1 MKSKILVDLERLKY
15 LNSGIANVF
24 RNLGKTLGKSLDI
37 TLYIPKNETI
47 NFKNYKILIQKSLH
61 KYFPFVYVKYN
72 IIHVSHQLSSYFHF
86 KFSHQKKI
94 LTLHDL
100 NFLHE
105 NLSEFK
111 NAKTIVRIN
120 NNIKN
125 ADAIVCISNFVK
137 DDFLK
142 NKSLFKIKGDPKVL
156 VVYNGIS
163 FPDYKEVMADKFQFL
178 KNKDFI
184 LNIGVMFPKK
194 NQLCLIQMLKYIKE
208 DLVLVSSDINLAYE
222 KKILN
227 SIQEHNLENRVH
239 ILKYISE
246 EEKIWLLKNCRALVH
261 PSIAEGFGVPPI
273 ESMFFGKPVF
283 LSNLTSL
290 PEIGGDL
297 AFYFQNFSPEHMA
310 DVYEKGMKNY
320 DAAPE
325 DYAYKLRQRANIFSA
340 ANMAEGYEKIYQS
353 LLK

>member
-1 MKSKILVDLERLKY
+1 M
-15 LNSGIANVF
+15 
-24 RNLGKTLGKSLDI
+24 
-37 TLYIPKNETI
+37 
-47 NFKNYKILIQKSLH
+47 
-61 KYFPFVYVKYN
+61 
-72 IIHVSHQLSSYFHF
+72 
-86 KFSHQKKI
+86 
-94 LTLHDL
+94 
-100 NFLHE
+100 
-105 NLSEFK
+105 
-111 NAKTIVRIN
+111 
-120 NNIKN
+120 
-125 ADAIVCISNFVK
+125 
-137 DDFLK
+137 K

>member
-1 MKSKILVDLERLKY
+1 M
-15 LNSGIANVF
+15 
-24 RNLGKTLGKSLDI
+24 
-37 TLYIPKNETI
+37 
-47 NFKNYKILIQKSLH
+47 
-61 KYFPFVYVKYN
+61 
-72 IIHVSHQLSSYFHF
+72 
-86 KFSHQKKI
+86 
-94 LTLHDL
+94 
-100 NFLHE
+100 
-105 NLSEFK
+105 
-111 NAKTIVRIN
+111 
-120 NNIKN
+120 
-125 ADAIVCISNFVK
+125 
-137 DDFLK
+137 K
-142 NKSLFKIKGDPKVL
+142 NKSLFKIKGDPKV
-156 VVYNGIS
+156 NGIS

-290 PEIGGDL
+290 PEIGGDA
-297 AFYFQNFSPEHMA
+297 AFYFENFEPQDMA
-310 DVYEKGMKNY
+310 DVFKKGMN
-320 DAAPE
+320 E
-325 DYAYKLRQRANIFSA
+325 FSQ
-340 ANMAEGYEKIYQS
+340 NSEKITQRLKSRAQVFSIEKMAQEYYKIYES
-353 LLK
+353 LL